1 MKRGSR
7 PRSQLKTLQTGLSEV
22 LGEEQQK
29 RLGDICRVR
38 RDWAKIVGP
47 VLAQHTEPLNIE
59 KGCLH
64 IAVDHPVMA
73 QQIRFLQE
81 KIRQA
86 CFKQCR
92 VTGISNMRS
101 RHQPGA
107 GIPTKSATRIVSR
120 RLSLSDKKAIA
131 KELSLVRNKSLRF
144 AMFEARVNQQR
155 YQTQPET

>member
-1 MKRGSR
+1 MKRDSR
-7 PRSQLKTLQTGLSEV
+7 PRSQLKALQTGLSEV

-73 QQIRFLQE
+73 QQIRFLQD

-107 GIPTKSATRIVSR
+107 GIPSKSTTRIVSR
-120 RLSLSDKKAIA
+120 QLSLSDKKAIA
-131 KELSLVRNKSLRF
+131 RELSLVRNKSLRF

-155 YQTQPET
+155 YEAHSEI